1 MEQGKLKLAL
11 VLGLLTCLG
20 PLAIDMYLPALPT
33 IAQDLNTEIGT
44 VQLTLTAYFLG
55 FGLAQLI
62 YGPIADQFGRKLPL
76 FIGVAIFAAGSVL
89 AAFAPSIEILIAA
102 RLLQALGGAALMV
115 VPRAVVR
122 DRYTGTDG
130 AQLMG
135 FMMMIV
141 SVSPMLAPLA
151 GSGVL
156 RFAGWQGIFGTLAAL
171 AGLGLLMIL
180 ALFQETLPT
189 DKRVAFNRN
198 SFVSGCKTLLADPEY
213 LSLTFIGGF
222 AMSSFFVFIASASFV
237 YTGEFGLTPTG
248 FGLAFALNGI
258 GFFIAT
264 MISGKAGAALGMHRL
279 VRLAVA
285 GFVSLMLFL
294 GACTLAGVT
303 TLYLLAGVLFLG
315 FFCLGLVVPTVMVLS
330 LENHGAIAGLASSLG
345 GTLQMLTGALMI
357 ALGSPFFDGSSL
369 PMVTAM
375 TISGVL
381 GFALTQTKSIRLPNP
396 VKT

>member
-1 MEQGKLKLAL
+1 MAESKLKLAL

-33 IAQDLNTEIGT
+33 IAADLNTEMGA

-55 FGLAQLI
+55 FGIAQLI
-62 YGPIADQFGRKLPL
+62 YGPIADQYGRKMPL
-76 FIGVAIFAAGSVL
+76 FAGVAIFTLGTV
-89 AAFAPSIEILIAA
+89 IAA
-102 RLLQALGGAALMV
+102 LASTIDVLIVARLIQAVGGASLMV

-122 DRYTGTDG
+122 DRFTGSDG
-130 AQLMG
+130 AQMMG

-151 GSGVL
+151 GSGVMQYG
-156 RFAGWQGIFGTLAAL
+156 GWQSIFWVL
-171 AGLGLLMIL
+171 AGLAIVGLLAIL
-180 ALFQETLPT
+180 FLFKETLPV
-189 DKRVAFNRN
+189 DKRVAFNRK
-198 SFVSGCKTLLADPEY
+198 SFVQGCKILFADREY

-222 AMSSFFVFIASASFV
+222 AMASFFVFIASASFV
-237 YTGEFGLTPTG
+237 YTGEFNLTPTG

-264 MISGKAGAALGMHRL
+264 MVSGKAGSSLGMHHL

-285 GFVSLMLFL
+285 GFLVIMLALITLSLAQMI
-294 GACTLAGVT
+294 
-303 TLYLLAGVLFLG
+303 TLYLLAGLLFLG

-330 LENHGAIAGLASSLG
+330 LEKHGDIAGLASSLG

-357 ALGSPFFDGSSL
+357 ALGSPFFDGSVL
-369 PMVTAM
+369 PMVSAM
-375 TISGVL
+375 ALCAIL
-381 GFALTQTKSIRLPNP
+381 GFALTQTKSIRLPSPIN
-396 VKT
+396 T